1 MHQLGL
7 TVLTLILAIAGCE
20 SRQGAADR
28 QPELV
33 VFAAASVA
41 DALHDIADAFE
52 ADNGI
57 RIEISAAASGVLRI
71 QIESGAPCDV
81 FVSADPLHMDRL
93 ATAGLILLDTRT
105 DIASN
110 TLVIVTRETQ
120 YEAWTSPEPLAES
133 AVGRIAIAHPDYAPA
148 GRYARSALEHHNLWS
163 RVEPRIVFGD
173 NVRLTLQQ
181 LLIGGLRCGIVYAS
195 DVATTDAL
203 DIAYRFD
210 PKSHPPI
217 RYPAAVIRRANVH
230 PAANAF
236 CRFLGTDAAR
246 SILRSHGFTDVPRS
260 EDPPEVVERLGP
272 AQSVDD
278 TAMPIASESLFDESL
293 MQALTLSVRV
303 SIVALL
309 FCLPIG
315 VLTGTWL
322 ARTRSAW
329 RPIVELAITCP
340 LVIPP
345 VVTGLVVLYLVVRMR
360 LPVAYTWWAAAIASA
375 IVALPLLVRTVRA
388 AVEAMDD
395 RLPLVA
401 ATLGASRT
409 RVFLTITLPLSWRG
423 VVGGA
428 VLAWA
433 RAAGE
438 FGATIVVAGNTPGK
452 TQTIPLAIYSALH
465 SPDDSAVWPL
475 VAVAVLMSVAAVAI
489 SEALVRSK
497 RKQVFRAPRNG
508 H

>member
-1 MHQLGL
+1 M
-7 TVLTLILAIAGCE
+7 
-20 SRQGAADR
+20 
-28 QPELV
+28 
-33 VFAAASVA
+33 
-41 DALHDIADAFE
+41 
-52 ADNGI
+52 
-57 RIEISAAASGVLRI
+57 
-71 QIESGAPCDV
+71 
-81 FVSADPLHMDRL
+81 
-93 ATAGLILLDTRT
+93 
-105 DIASN
+105 
-110 TLVIVTRETQ
+110 
-120 YEAWTSPEPLAES
+120 
-133 AVGRIAIAHPDYAPA
+133 
-148 GRYARSALEHHNLWS
+148 
-163 RVEPRIVFGD
+163 
-173 NVRLTLQQ
+173 
-181 LLIGGLRCGIVYAS
+181 
-195 DVATTDAL
+195 
-203 DIAYRFD
+203 
-210 PKSHPPI
+210 
-217 RYPAAVIRRANVH
+217 
-230 PAANAF
+230 
-236 CRFLGTDAAR
+236 
-246 SILRSHGFTDVPRS
+246 
-260 EDPPEVVERLGP
+260 
-272 AQSVDD
+272 
-278 TAMPIASESLFDESL
+278 MPIASESLFDESL
-293 MQALTLSVRV
+293 MHAVALSVRV

-345 VVTGLVVLYLVVRMR
+345 VVTGLVILYLVVKMR

-375 IVALPLLVRTVRA
+375 VVALPLLVRTVRA
-388 AVEAMDD
+388 AVESMDD

-497 RKQVFRAPRNG
+497 RKPVIRAPRNG